1 MKICGNPCNLWLKMP
16 CHTVKMIFARLQ
28 SQRRNI
34 QPGCSLCL
42 RIFVVNLRELPR
54 KNMTDNWPKGPVD
67 RKRENL
73 YNTAMNRPDS
83 LARMAALLADPHTGA
98 ELSPDEVV
106 NQADRLIPFLRHQ
119 KVPLLGLSE
128 DSSAAH
134 RALMATPAYRAA
146 HAEEQ
151 TTHSR
156 LREEFALVAAAWAGE
171 GIGNL
176 QVKSVGMTPSF
187 PYRSDNL
194 DVLVQLAHGPRA
206 AEILLGLGYVELKN
220 VEEPH
225 KFLFRKFHLGRE
237 ISAIHLHECVGWGT
251 SFLDESLVWEYARM
265 AQDDPLVVCPSPE
278 DGLLITLAHA
288 FYENKTVSLSDVQKA
303 RHCLRYA
310 NLDWDRLIGV
320 SERKGWRDGLA
331 ACLFIWSHVEQSLYG
346 HSLLPALIRHQA
358 DRWLNLGQRQQ
369 IGRLIGEQ
377 SFPFRVPFLISKQFY
392 YRKVWRDRSIGPR
405 RKMWDTL
412 LHTTAG
418 IRRNIGVDSHPAML
432 VTLSGL
438 DGAGKSAHAE
448 TLSDAFTGCHI
459 KNSVVWSRGGSSP
472 LTDAALRLVR
482 QGNSTNNGGR
492 LAQEDP
498 AKKVARRQA
507 ALRSPAAR
515 QGWLALVGADLL
527 RLYAMRIWWPMRRGR
542 VIICDRYL
550 YDALVEVAAYA
561 NDPDLLHSPLAR
573 LLVALAPKPQI
584 RYLLNVSAETATLRS
599 ATPED
604 HTFLATQKRLY
615 QNAARLWNLQLVSN
629 EGEFADITDE
639 LVRTTL
645 RRYYRD
651 YWTLL
656 NAVFLFNPRRE
667 RLAQSLSQQ
676 GATSLSK
683 P

>member
-1 MKICGNPCNLWLKMP
+1 
-16 CHTVKMIFARLQ
+16 
-28 SQRRNI
+28 
-34 QPGCSLCL
+34 
-42 RIFVVNLRELPR
+42 
-54 KNMTDNWPKGPVD
+54 
-67 RKRENL
+67 
-73 YNTAMNRPDS
+73 MNRPDP
-83 LARMAALLADPHTGA
+83 LARTAALLADPHTGA
-98 ELSPDEVV
+98 EISPDEVV

-134 RALMATPAYRAA
+134 RALMATPAFQAA
-146 HAEEQ
+146 YAEEQ

-156 LREEFALVAAAWAGE
+156 LREEFALVATAWAGE

-206 AEILLGLGYVELKN
+206 AEVLLDLGYVELKN

-288 FYENKTVSLSDVQKA
+288 FYENKIVSLSDVQKA
-303 RHCLRYA
+303 RHCLRHA
-310 NLDWDRLIGV
+310 NLDWDRLIRV

-331 ACLFIWSHVEQSLYG
+331 ACLLIWSHIEQSLYG
-346 HSLLPALIRHQA
+346 HSLLPAPIRHQA
-358 DRWLNLGQRQQ
+358 DRWLNIGQRQQ
-369 IGRLIGEQ
+369 IGRLVGRQ
-377 SFPFRVPFLISKQFY
+377 SFPFRIPFLVSKQFY
-392 YRKVWRDRSIGPR
+392 YRKVWRDRTIGPR
-405 RKMWDTL
+405 RKVWDAL

-448 TLSDAFTGCHI
+448 TLSAAFSGCHI
-459 KNSVVWSRGGSSP
+459 ENGVVWSRGGSSP
-472 LTDAALRLVR
+472 LTDAALHLVR
-482 QGNSTNNGGR
+482 QGHSTSNEAPP
-492 LAQEDP
+492 AQEDP

-507 ALRSPAAR
+507 ALRSPIAR

-527 RLYAMRIWWPMRRGR
+527 RMYAVHIWWPMRRGGR

-550 YDALVEVAAYA
+550 YDALVEIAAYA
-561 NDPDLLHSPLAR
+561 NDPDLLHGWLAR
-573 LLVALAPKPQI
+573 LLVTLAPKPQI
-584 RYLLNVSAETATLRS
+584 RYLLDVSAETAARRS

-604 HTFLATQKRLY
+604 RAFLATQKRLY
-615 QNAARLWNLQLVSN
+615 RNAASLWNLQVVSN
-629 EGEFADITDE
+629 EGEFTAITDE

-656 NAVFLFNPRRE
+656 NAIFLFNPRRE
-667 RLAQSLSQQ
+667 KLAQHRQEVLSQQ
-676 GATSLSK
+676 GATSPSK